1 MIRLYRIAQTNNR
14 LGAFQSRAY
23 IERHYSIPDPL
34 TRQVNH
40 NSSSRIP
47 DIQPQEVYLYSN
59 VLLRRESTRAQQQM
73 GIFVVTFKALTE
85 YYLYMSVVYI
95 YHLRA
100 VIQSSC
106 SRWVCFCGYWVLRA
120 YKSWSCITA
129 GHFPTSNCQC
139 DIKEFVVR
147 FFFLSFSK
155 SPRNK
160 LNECVCVY
168 RLKWDP
174 AFCTMLFIVLF
185 FCPF

>member
-1 MIRLYRIAQTNNR
+1 MYDTPIRLAQTNNR

-23 IERHYSIPDPL
+23 IERQYSIPDPL

-85 YYLYMSVVYI
+85 YYLYMCVVVLYI
-95 YHLRA
+95 Y
-100 VIQSSC
+100 II
-106 SRWVCFCGYWVLRA
+106 YVLLYNRLVLVEFVSA
-120 YKSWSCITA
+120 DIECCELIKVDLVITA
-129 GHFPTSNCQC
+129 GHFPTSKCQC

-147 FFFLSFSK
+147 FFFSFFFKK
-155 SPRNK
+155 S
-160 LNECVCVY
+160 
-168 RLKWDP
+168 
-174 AFCTMLFIVLF
+174 
-185 FCPF
+185 